1 MILEADWQR
10 VCDTIEKFYKN
21 SELVVFSLNDECL
34 CVDIGL
40 YDSPKRNEKNERYY
54 ENSHFR
60 STEVA
65 SVNMT
70 KMDLLK
76 VKDELLKRGI
86 IESKVYEIELNTPIY
101 NIGDVVIYEGDNY
114 GKIIDIDKAEKNYPF
129 AVTFPAIYDENEIFW
144 VAKDE
149 IKFAINKEK
158 IQKINEC
165 YFENRDEI
173 LKVQKDNELEEG
185 LEVE

>member
-1 MILEADWQR
+1 MILEKDWKS

-21 SELVVFSLNDECL
+21 SELVVFSLNEECL

-40 YDSPKRNEKNERYY
+40 YDSKNRNKKNERYY
-54 ENSHFR
+54 DDSHFR

-70 KMDLLK
+70 KRDLLK

-86 IESKVYEIELNTPIY
+86 IENKVYEIELNTPIY

-114 GKIIDIDKAEKNYPF
+114 GKIIDINRAEKSYPF
-129 AVTFPAIYDENEIFW
+129 GVVFPNLYVEDRIFW
-144 VAKDE
+144 TAKDE
-149 IKFAINKEK
+149 IKFAVNKEK
-158 IQKINEC
+158 IQEINTW
-165 YFENRDEI
+165 FLENKDEI
-173 LKVQKDNELEEG
+173 LKIQKDNELEEG